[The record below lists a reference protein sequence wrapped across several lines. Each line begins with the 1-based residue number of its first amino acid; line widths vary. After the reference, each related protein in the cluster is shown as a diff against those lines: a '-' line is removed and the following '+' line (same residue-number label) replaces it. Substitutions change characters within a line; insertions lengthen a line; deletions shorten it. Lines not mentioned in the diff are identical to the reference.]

1 MKTLGILVLALL
13 STPLLRAQGGAAL
26 RAAEELGE
34 VILRRG
40 GAEAAEELA
49 KIGGQKAVQELMEQ
63 AAKEGGEAL
72 MKQTAQLAEK
82 HGVLALNAMRGAPG
96 VVVRAVDG
104 MPAEL
109 AEQGLRA
116 IVHEPAAMQSMV
128 REFGSAALE
137 TAAKHPGL
145 AGKISSGLGKEGLD
159 IARNVTTREATTLA
173 HYADDIAKLPAAERA
188 SVMNLI
194 KQSPGKALAW
204 IERHPKILIAG
215 SATAAVVLARKEIFG
230 DGDAPGF
237 LERVG
242 GSLYDTFK
250 APVNVAV
257 AALAGIV
264 VLWAGLRMR
273 RVWRAARRQT

>member
-1 MKTLGILVLALL
+1 MKTLVILFLTLIAA
-13 STPLLRAQGGAAL
+13 PLVRAQGGAAL

-40 GAEAAEELA
+40 GTEAAEELA

-63 AAKEGGEAL
+63 AAKEGGEVL

-96 VVVRAVDG
+96 AVVRAVDG

-116 IVHEPAAMQSMV
+116 IVREPAAMQGMV
-128 REFGSAALE
+128 REFGSSALE

-145 AGKISSGLGKEGLD
+145 AGKISSGMGKEGLD
-159 IARNVTTREATTLA
+159 IARNVTTREATILA
-173 HYADDIAKLPAAERA
+173 RHADDIAKLPAAERA

-194 KQSPGKALAW
+194 KQSPGKVLAW

-215 SATAAVVLARKEIFG
+215 SATTAVVLARKEIFG
-230 DGDAPGF
+230 EGDTPGF

-242 GSLYDTFK
+242 GSLYRTFE
-250 APVNVAV
+250 APISVAV
-257 AALAGIV
+257 AALTCIV
-264 VLWAGLRMR
+264 ILWGGLKMR
-273 RVWRAARRQT
+273 RVFRAARR